1 MKLLKAGK
9 YVIKVEDKSSI
20 HNFHLFGPGVNKK
33 TSVSGTGTQ
42 TWTVTLKPGK
52 YTYQC
57 DIHAASGMKGIFKVT
72 T

>member
-1 MKLLKAGK
+1 MKQLKAGK
-9 YVIKVEDKSSI
+9 YAINVEDKSSL

-33 TSVSGTGTQ
+33 TSVTGIATQ

-57 DIHAASGMKGIFKVT
+57 DVHFAAGMKGSFRVT
-72 T
+72 V

>member
-1 MKLLKAGK
+1 M
-9 YVIKVEDKSSI
+9 
-20 HNFHLFGPGVNKK
+20 NKK
-33 TSVSGTGTQ
+33 TSVSGTATQ

-57 DIHAASGMKGIFKVT
+57 DVHFATGMKGKLKVT